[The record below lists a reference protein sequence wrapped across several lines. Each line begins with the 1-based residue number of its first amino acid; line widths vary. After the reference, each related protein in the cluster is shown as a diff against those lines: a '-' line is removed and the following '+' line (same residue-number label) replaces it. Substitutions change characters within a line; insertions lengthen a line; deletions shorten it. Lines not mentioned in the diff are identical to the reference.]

1 MASEIVFLITEQRN
15 KQRITLPAGSYRF
28 GRSAQCEYVLRRN
41 NVGEVQFIVAHTKEG
56 WTVTDSATECAT
68 WYNNRYLTQGETCPL
83 QEGDVLGLNTDGD
96 TSTQE
101 ITFRVEEIRT
111 VQGGETGLRQEQTDN
126 AVLREVDVRRKK
138 RVLIGRGD
146 DCDIKLVSDRVS
158 RHHCEVLY
166 KDAHYELRDLG
177 STNGTY
183 VDGAR
188 VTGTVLRSGAVINVP
203 TQVFAFSGGLLHY
216 HEHKS
221 GISVQLL
228 NVYKTV
234 KNRNTGKPLNIVD
247 GTSFEIEPNSF
258 VVLVGGSGTGKSSL
272 LTCITGTAPCTKG
285 SVRFDGLDT
294 ADNRN
299 AFEAVLGYV
308 PQKDIMHDNLTVE
321 QSLTFT
327 AKLRIAH
334 DATKAE
340 INAAVAHA
348 IEAVDLTG
356 REKTLISQL
365 SGGQK
370 KRVSIAMEL
379 LANPRLLILDEP
391 TSGLSP
397 DLDRSMMELCR
408 KLSHQNCTVLM
419 VTHNMSNIN
428 LCDKIAFLGVGGVL
442 CYYGAPENLHRY
454 FDVELTSDIFE
465 KLRVPE
471 LIEQYRQQYF
481 TTPEF
486 NRLVAAWP
494 EAAQEADKRC
504 SQSN

>member
-15 KQRITLPAGSYRF
+15 KQRITLPAGQYRF

-41 NVGEVQFIVAHTKEG
+41 NVGEVQFVVACGKDG
-56 WTVTDSATECAT
+56 WTVTDSSTECAT
-68 WYNNRYLTQGETCPL
+68 WYNNRYLTQGETCSL

-96 TSTQE
+96 DSTQE
-101 ITFRVEEIRT
+101 ITFRVEEIRAA
-111 VQGGETGLRQEQTDN
+111 QGGETGLRQEQTDN

-158 RHHCEVLY
+158 RHHCEILY
-166 KDAHYELRDLG
+166 KDGHYELRDLG

-183 VDGAR
+183 VDGTR
-188 VTGTVLRSGAVINVP
+188 VTSTVLRSGAVINVP

-334 DATKAE
+334 DATRAE

>member
-1 MASEIVFLITEQRN
+1 MTSEIVFLITEQRN
-15 KQRITLPAGSYRF
+15 KQRITLPAGRYRF

-41 NVGEVQFIVAHTKEG
+41 NVGEVQFVVEHTADG
-56 WTVTDSATECAT
+56 WTVTDSSTECST
-68 WYNNRYLTQGETCPL
+68 WYNNRYMTQGESLPL
-83 QEGDVLGLNTDGD
+83 QEGDVLGLNTNGNAA
-96 TSTQE
+96 TQE
-101 ITFRVEEIRT
+101 ISFRVEEIRK
-111 VQGGETGLRQEQTDN
+111 VQGSETGLRQEQTDN

-166 KDAHYELRDLG
+166 KDGHYELRDLG

-183 VDGAR
+183 VDGVR
-188 VTGTVLRSGAVINVP
+188 VTSTVLRSGAVINVP

-247 GTSFEIEPNSF
+247 GTSFEIAPNSF

>member
-1 MASEIVFLITEQRN
+1 M
-15 KQRITLPAGSYRF
+15 
-28 GRSAQCEYVLRRN
+28 
-41 NVGEVQFIVAHTKEG
+41 
-56 WTVTDSATECAT
+56 
-68 WYNNRYLTQGETCPL
+68 
-83 QEGDVLGLNTDGD
+83 LGLNTDGNA
-96 TSTQE
+96 STQE

-111 VQGGETGLRQEQTDN
+111 AQSGETGLRQEQTDN

-158 RHHCEVLY
+158 RHHCEILY
-166 KDAHYELRDLG
+166 KDGHYELRDLG

-334 DATKAE
+334 DATRAE

-428 LCDKIAFLGVGGVL
+428 LCDKIAFLGMGGVL
-442 CYYGAPENLHRY
+442 CYYGAPEKLHRY

-504 SQSN
+504 SQ